1 MPNITAGVNNHG
13 LEQHKS
19 SIAGVSRGILCVHV
33 RSRLSCGR
41 QDMIDS
47 ATVAQIVA
55 TMMGCWALGFGIGKS
70 VAWTRKIV
78 DVV

>member
-1 MPNITAGVNNHG
+1 
-13 LEQHKS
+13 
-19 SIAGVSRGILCVHV
+19 
-33 RSRLSCGR
+33 
-41 QDMIDS
+41 MIDS

-55 TMMGCWALGFGIGKS
+55 ALMACWALGFGVGKS